1 MAGGAIPRWIECLVI
16 IRIDPSG
23 PPPYVQISHQLTAM
37 IHAGAVPAGTRL
49 PAIRHLD
56 NDLGVAVNTV
66 GRAYQELE
74 AAGLVSAAGRR
85 GTVVESAVQAEQA
98 DGAALAG
105 SAERLALE
113 ARHRGLSV
121 EAAIDQLRA
130 AFGRL
135 DLEGS

>member
-1 MAGGAIPRWIECLVI
+1 M
-16 IRIDPSG
+16 
-23 PPPYVQISHQLTAM
+23 
-37 IHAGAVPAGTRL
+37 
-49 PAIRHLD
+49 
-56 NDLGVAVNTV
+56 
-66 GRAYQELE
+66 
-74 AAGLVSAAGRR
+74 
-85 GTVVESAVQAEQA
+85 VESAVQAEQA

>member
-1 MAGGAIPRWIECLVI
+1 MI

-23 PPPYVQISHQLTAM
+23 PPPYVQISDQLTAM
-37 IHAGAVPAGTRL
+37 IHAGTLPAGTRL
-49 PAIRHLD
+49 PTIRHLA

-74 AAGLVSAAGRR
+74 AASLVTAAGRK
-85 GTVVESAVQAEQA
+85 GTVVSTAAPAEYP
-98 DGAALAG
+98 DGTILAP

-113 ARHRGLSV
+113 ARHRGVSI
-121 EAAIDQLRA
+121 ETAIDQLRA

-135 DLEGS
+135 DLEGP

>member
-1 MAGGAIPRWIECLVI
+1 MEGGTIPRRIGCLLI

-37 IHAGAVPAGTRL
+37 IQAGTVPAGTRL
-49 PAIRHLD
+49 PAIRHLA

-74 AAGLVSAAGRR
+74 SAGLVTAAGRR
-85 GTVVESAVQAEQA
+85 GTVVRSTVLAKQA
-98 DGAALAG
+98 DGAALAS

-113 ARHRGLSV
+113 ARHRGLSI

-130 AFGRL
+130 AFRRL
-135 DLEGS
+135 DPEGS